1 MTCCLTMSIQ
11 KMDTMLSN
19 PVVSVIR
26 KRGRPPGSKNRA
38 NQRDKSRFEYVRRK
52 INVVIVE

>member
-1 MTCCLTMSIQ
+1 MSIQ